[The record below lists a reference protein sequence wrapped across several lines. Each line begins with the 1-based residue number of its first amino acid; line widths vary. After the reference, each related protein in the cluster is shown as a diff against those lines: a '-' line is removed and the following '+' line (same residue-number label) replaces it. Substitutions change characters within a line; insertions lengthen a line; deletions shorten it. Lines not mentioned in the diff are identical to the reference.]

1 MAKDAGVVRK
11 VKNIVLVNTEKVDA
25 FIESFSKEAY
35 WLWEKLLRLL
45 IKKVELERQ
54 LHALI

>member
-35 WLWEKLLRLL
+35 
-45 IKKVELERQ
+45 
-54 LHALI
+54 